1 MNSPSVLSPSLL
13 SAQKL
18 RKTFSQGAS
27 ELEIIK
33 EISLDVK
40 KGDAICI
47 VGSSG
52 SGKST
57 LLHMLGTLDRPTSGE
72 LTFDGQNLL
81 NMDDENL
88 AAFRNQQMGFVFQFH
103 HLLSEFT
110 ALENVMIPARI
121 SGKLKQQEAEARA
134 EELLKKL
141 GLGHRLTHFPSQLS
155 GGELQRVAISRALVC
170 RPQILFADEP
180 TGNLDSQN
188 SGAIQDLFF
197 ELKESMG
204 LTLMMVTHDPL
215 FSRKFGRV
223 HRISDGRWV

>member
-1 MNSPSVLSPSLL
+1 MNNPVLM

-18 RKTFSQGAS
+18 RRTFAQGAS

-33 EISLDVK
+33 DISLDIK
-40 KGDAICI
+40 KGEAICI

-72 LTFDGQNLL
+72 LHFEGKNLL
-81 NMDDENL
+81 QMEDEGL

-103 HLLSEFT
+103 HLLTEFT
-110 ALENVMIPARI
+110 ALENVMIPARV
-121 SGKLKQQEAEARA
+121 SGNMKLPEVESRA
-134 EELLKKL
+134 EELLKVL

-155 GGELQRVAISRALVC
+155 GGELQRVAIARALVC

-197 ELKESMG
+197 ELKETLG
-204 LTLMMVTHDPL
+204 LTLVIVTHDPQ